1 MFFAA
6 FLIGLREGLEAAL
19 IVGILVAYLHKQG
32 RPDVLA
38 KLWWGVG
45 LAVAGAVTLGALF
58 TFGTYTLT
66 FAAQELIGGAMSL
79 LAVGMITWMVF
90 WMMKVGG
97 RMKAELE
104 EGAAQALAVGS
115 GWSIFWLGLV
125 SVGREGIETT
135 LLLWGWALQPAAL
148 LGALSGIGVAIV
160 IGYLMYRGMV
170 KVNLGVF
177 FAWMGTFL
185 VVVAAGILAYGIG
198 DLQEAA
204 FLPGPFSGHPV
215 TPTDMR
221 TGDVLVGPTD
231 GPFWMASF
239 PFGWAFDVTGSID
252 PSGFAGALLKGIVG
266 FTPMMSWLQVT
277 AWAIY
282 LGVVLP
288 RFIAVARRSRAQQ
301 KAAMAARAA
310 AREAQ
315 PATPAEQP
323 AATGSARNTQP
334 TAPAPAPAQPDPS
347 LGVPEPAAPAASG

>member
-1 MFFAA
+1 MFLAA

-19 IVGILVAYLHKQG
+19 IVGILVAYLRKQG

-45 LAVAGAVTLGALF
+45 LAVAGSVALGALF
-58 TFGTYTLT
+58 TFGAYRLS
-66 FAAQELIGGAMSL
+66 FQAQEIIGGTMSL
-79 LAVGMITWMVF
+79 VAVGMITWMVF
-90 WMMKVGG
+90 WMLKVGG

-104 EGAAQALAVGS
+104 EGAAHALAVGS
-115 GWSIFWLGLV
+115 GWSIFWLGLI
-125 SVGREGIETT
+125 SVGREGLETT

-148 LGALSGIGVAIV
+148 LGALAGIAMAIV

-170 KVNLGVF
+170 RVNLGVF

-185 VVVAAGILAYGIG
+185 VVVAAGILAYGIH
-198 DLQEAA
+198 DLQEAGL
-204 FLPGPFSGHPV
+204 LPGPFSGHPI

-239 PFGWAFDVTGSID
+239 PFGWAFDITGSID
-252 PSGFAGALLKGIVG
+252 PSGFAGALLKGVVG

-282 LGVVLP
+282 LAIVLP
-288 RFIAVARRSRAQQ
+288 RFVAGALRSRAAR
-301 KAAMAARAA
+301 KAGVTARVAA
-310 AREAQ
+310 ASTATTTSATTESSAESR
-315 PATPAEQP
+315 PAVPD
-323 AATGSARNTQP
+323 AADPDAV
-334 TAPAPAPAQPDPS
+334 PAPADDSTLIHQ
-347 LGVPEPAAPAASG
+347 

>member
-1 MFFAA
+1 MFLAA

-19 IVGILVAYLHKQG
+19 IVGILVAYLRKHG

-38 KLWWGVG
+38 KLWSGVG
-45 LAVAGAVTLGALF
+45 LAVAGALGLGALF
-58 TFGTYTLT
+58 TFGAYRLT
-66 FAAQELIGGAMSL
+66 FQAQEIIGGTMSL
-79 LAVGMITWMVF
+79 VAVGMITWMVF
-90 WMMKVGG
+90 WMLKIGG

-104 EGAAQALAVGS
+104 EGAAHALAVGT
-115 GWSIFWLGLV
+115 GWSIFWLGLI

-148 LGALSGIGVAIV
+148 LGALVGIAVAIV

-170 KVNLGVF
+170 RVNLGVF

-185 VVVAAGILAYGIG
+185 VIVAAGILAYGIH
-198 DLQEAA
+198 DLQEAGV
-204 FLPGPFSGHPV
+204 LPGPFSGHPI

-239 PFGWAFDVTGSID
+239 PFGWAFDLTGSID

-266 FTPMMSWLQVT
+266 FTPQMSWLQVT

-282 LGVVLP
+282 LAIVLP
-288 RFIAVARRSRAQQ
+288 RFVAGALRNRAQR
-301 KAAMAARAA
+301 KAAAAARAA
-310 AREAQ
+310 AAQ
-315 PATPAEQP
+315 GSADAVTNPAGAATPDARTSSTEDSTHPATASVD
-323 AATGSARNTQP
+323 A
-334 TAPAPAPAQPDPS
+334 
-347 LGVPEPAAPAASG
+347 AAPPLIHQ

>member
-19 IVGILVAYLHKQG
+19 IVGILVAYLRKQG

-45 LAVAGAVTLGALF
+45 LAVAGSLGLGAVF
-58 TFGTYTLT
+58 TFGAYTLS
-66 FAAQELIGGAMSL
+66 FQAQEIIGGAMSL

-90 WMMKVGG
+90 WMLKVGG

-104 EGAAQALAVGS
+104 EGAAAALAVGS

-148 LGALSGIGVAIV
+148 LGALVGIATAIGV
-160 IGYLMYRGMV
+160 GYLMYRGMV
-170 KVNLGVF
+170 RVNLGVF
-177 FAWMGTFL
+177 FAWMGAFL
-185 VVVAAGILAYGIG
+185 VVVAAGILAYGIH
-198 DLQEAA
+198 DLQEAGV
-204 FLPGPFSGHPV
+204 LPGPFSGHPI

-266 FTPMMSWLQVT
+266 FTPLMSWLQVT

-282 LGVVLP
+282 LGAVLP
-288 RFIAVARRSRAQQ
+288 RFLLGVRRSQAQR
-301 KAAMAARAA
+301 KAAAA
-310 AREAQ
+310 AKAKAAAE
-315 PATPAEQP
+315 PAASTTPA
-323 AATGSARNTQP
+323 
-334 TAPAPAPAQPDPS
+334 AQPD
-347 LGVPEPAAPAASG
+347 AAASGPATATT